1 MIFHIVMQTI
11 SELALNDNKL
21 ILEKQHKALLF
32 VASIAVKSFLMAV
45 TTSYI
50 FCKSLDPN
58 ILFFHCS
65 MNIVYVGISIGAIIV
80 IGTVFGYFIIRI
92 KSFDDIFV
100 NMMKSDYIVTTMYFS
115 RGFLAPAMMSTMII
129 VWLFGIWILGMLL
142 APFNK
147 EKTIL
152 KKVTQYGSLVT
163 VGILLV
169 ASLIPQLQ
177 EYGQPFALGAEFKS
191 DFRPYI
197 IFFQSN

>member
-1 MIFHIVMQTI
+1 MQTI
-11 SELALNDNKL
+11 SELALNDNKV

-80 IGTVFGYFIIRI
+80 IGTVFGYFIIHI

-115 RGFLAPAMMSTMII
+115 MGFLAPAMMSTMII

-163 VGILLV
+163 
-169 ASLIPQLQ
+169 SRYLISCFINTPITRIR
-177 EYGQPFALGAEFKS
+177 S
-191 DFRPYI
+191 TFRFRCNY
-197 IFFQSN
+197 